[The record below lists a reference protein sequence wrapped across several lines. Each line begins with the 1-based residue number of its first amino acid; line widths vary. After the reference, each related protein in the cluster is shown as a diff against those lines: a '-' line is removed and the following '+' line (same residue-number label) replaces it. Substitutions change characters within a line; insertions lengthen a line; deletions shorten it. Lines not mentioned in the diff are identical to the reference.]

1 MKRGR
6 GKPLKI
12 KTTGYGRS
20 TYPKAHG
27 KPPAGPACE
36 KCRALTI
43 GPRGKLSCG
52 KGHALGTAAT
62 CPAYA
67 DASVE
72 RPVMEGGLTGRPIA
86 W

>member
-12 KTTGYGRS
+12 KTTGYGRH
-20 TYPKAHG
+20 PKA
-27 KPPAGPACE
+27 PPAGKTGPACE

-43 GPRGKLSCG
+43 GARGRLSCG
-52 KGHALGTAAT
+52 KGHQLGAAAT
-62 CPAYA
+62 CPGYS
-67 DASVE
+67 DASAE
-72 RPVMEGGLTGRPIA
+72 RPVMEGGLTGRPMA